1 MVDDGSR
8 QECQVFFENIEKK
21 DGCTVIH
28 HKVNRGKGRA
38 LKTAFEYYLH
48 NFDTGYYKGVVTADA
63 DGQHSTEDIYR
74 AAECLCGYGQ
84 EDVLVLGTRNFN
96 EEQVPFKSRKGNK
109 ITRRIFQ
116 LLYGKHIQDTQ
127 TGLRAISNKFINR
140 CVSLDGERFEYEIN
154 MLIAAVCRKVN
165 IVEVPIQTVYF
176 EDNRETHF
184 DPIKDSIK
192 IYKVMFA
199 SFFVFVCSGLVSML
213 VDQGLFA
220 VLQKLC
226 LSSIPK
232 VVSIPIATLFA
243 RIGSSYLNYSIN
255 KRIVFNAKEKRAIV
269 RYYILCIIQMFTS
282 AMCVYLLY
290 TISRFDT
297 SLLKILVDTVLFFGS
312 YCIQR
317 MWVFKEGQ

>member
-1 MVDDGSR
+1 
-8 QECQVFFENIEKK
+8 
-21 DGCTVIH
+21 
-28 HKVNRGKGRA
+28 
-38 LKTAFEYYLH
+38 
-48 NFDTGYYKGVVTADA
+48 
-63 DGQHSTEDIYR
+63 
-74 AAECLCGYGQ
+74 
-84 EDVLVLGTRNFN
+84 
-96 EEQVPFKSRKGNK
+96 
-109 ITRRIFQ
+109 
-116 LLYGKHIQDTQ
+116 
-127 TGLRAISNKFINR
+127 
-140 CVSLDGERFEYEIN
+140 
-154 MLIAAVCRKVN
+154 
-165 IVEVPIQTVYF
+165 
-176 EDNRETHF
+176 
-184 DPIKDSIK
+184 
-192 IYKVMFA
+192 
-199 SFFVFVCSGLVSML
+199 ML